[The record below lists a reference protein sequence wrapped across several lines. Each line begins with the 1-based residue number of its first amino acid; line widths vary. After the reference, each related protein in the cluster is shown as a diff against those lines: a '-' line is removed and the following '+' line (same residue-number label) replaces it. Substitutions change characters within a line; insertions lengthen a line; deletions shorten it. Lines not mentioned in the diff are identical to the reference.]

1 MIKRQILIL
10 LLRIIVS
17 SFGMWL
23 CITWLAKVSSPTDTA
38 LFVAAGTIFSLINAV
53 IKPLLK
59 LMALPLAILTLGV
72 STIIINV
79 AMIQLTL
86 RLLPGIEMD
95 FWGALASSFIL
106 SLINSLVNLLVPA
119 YNGY

>member
-23 CITWLAKVSSPTDTA
+23 CITWFAKVSSPTDMA

>member
-1 MIKRQILIL
+1 MIRHQFLTLLI
-10 LLRIIVS
+10 RIAVS
-17 SFGMWL
+17 SVGMWL
-23 CITWLAKVSSPTDTA
+23 CITWFARVSSPVDGA
-38 LFVAAGTIFSLINAV
+38 LFIIAGAIFSLINSI

-59 LMALPLAILTLGV
+59 LMALPLAILTMGI

-79 AMIQLTL
+79 AMIKLTL
-86 RLLPGIEMD
+86 SLLPGIEMD

-119 YNGY
+119 YNN